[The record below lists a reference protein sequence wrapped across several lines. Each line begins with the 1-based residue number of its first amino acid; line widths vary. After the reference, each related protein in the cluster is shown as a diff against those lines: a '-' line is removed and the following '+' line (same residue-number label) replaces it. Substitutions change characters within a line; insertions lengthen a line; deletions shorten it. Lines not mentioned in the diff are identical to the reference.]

1 VINGVNEV
9 QYSYRDIKL
18 DEYVCVPLLWLYS
31 CNLSFLVKELDIH
44 VFWRANVFIAEGFM
58 HIDSLR
64 QDAAVETGEAPQ
76 VAISETHYIDVVM
89 DTIQRLD
96 VMDPSMANHR
106 HRTADRI
113 VSLANAFGCSQEDV
127 QLCFWAGMLHD
138 IGKIIVPKEILQK
151 REALRAE
158 DWQVMRRHPAAG
170 AEIVNKIDWL
180 SPAAD
185 IIKAHHE
192 RYDGRGYPNGLG
204 GKDIPLCARILSVVD
219 AFSAMVDG
227 RIYRSVLSLDEA
239 VEELQQNKGTQFDPS
254 IVDCFIDVFHRRDL
268 AYSQVGSVQR
278 LFRRLR

>member
-1 VINGVNEV
+1 MSKA
-9 QYSYRDIKL
+9 Q
-18 DEYVCVPLLWLYS
+18 
-31 CNLSFLVKELDIH
+31 
-44 VFWRANVFIAEGFM
+44 
-58 HIDSLR
+58 
-64 QDAAVETGEAPQ
+64 
-76 VAISETHYIDVVM
+76 YIDVVM

-113 VSLANAFGCSQEDV
+113 VSLANAFGCPQEEV

-158 DWQVMRRHPAAG
+158 DWQIMRRHPDAG

-192 RYDGRGYPNGLG
+192 RYDGRGLSKWLG
-204 GKDIPLCARILSVVD
+204 WRSYTAVCTHFIGSGCFQRHGGWAYLSFRP
-219 AFSAMVDG
+219 AG
-227 RIYRSVLSLDEA
+227 RR
-239 VEELQQNKGTQFDPS
+239 GG
-254 IVDCFIDVFHRRDL
+254 R
-268 AYSQVGSVQR
+268 
-278 LFRRLR
+278 

>member
-1 VINGVNEV
+1 
-9 QYSYRDIKL
+9 
-18 DEYVCVPLLWLYS
+18 
-31 CNLSFLVKELDIH
+31 
-44 VFWRANVFIAEGFM
+44 M
-58 HIDSLR
+58 HIDSLG
-64 QDAAVETGEAPQ
+64 QNALVESG
-76 VAISETHYIDVVM
+76 VASQTPVSETQYIDVVM

-96 VMDPSMANHR
+96 EMDPSMANHR

-158 DWQVMRRHPAAG
+158 DWQVMRRHPDAG

-192 RYDGRGYPNGLG
+192 RYDGKGYPNGLG
-204 GKDIPLCARILSVVD
+204 GESIPLCARILSVVD

-227 RIYRSVLSLDEA
+227 RIYRSVMSLDEA
-239 VEELQQNKGTQFDPS
+239 VGELQHNKGTQFDPS
-254 IVDCFIDVFHRRDL
+254 IVDCFIDIFRQYDL
-268 AYSQVGSVQR
+268 AYSHGWSAQR

>member
-1 VINGVNEV
+1 M
-9 QYSYRDIKL
+9 Y
-18 DEYVCVPLLWLYS
+18 
-31 CNLSFLVKELDIH
+31 
-44 VFWRANVFIAEGFM
+44 
-58 HIDSLR
+58 IDSLG
-64 QDAAVETGEAPQ
+64 QNALVESG
-76 VAISETHYIDVVM
+76 VASETPMSKAQYIDVVM

-96 VMDPSMANHR
+96 VMAPSMANHR

-113 VSLANAFGCSQEDV
+113 VSLANAFGCPQEEV

-158 DWQVMRRHPAAG
+158 DWQVMRRHPDAG

-204 GKDIPLCARILSVVD
+204 GEAIPLCARILSVVD

-227 RIYRSVLSLDEA
+227 RIYRSVLLIDEA
-239 VEELQQNKGTQFDPS
+239 VGELQHNKGTQFDPL
-254 IVDCFIDVFHRRDL
+254 IVDCFMDVFRQRDL
-268 AYSQVGSVQR
+268 AYSHGGSVQH